1 MAAENGNSFLHYFII
16 MFSLCFHFHLV
27 QSPSNIFQSCFAD
40 IIKGVEGKLDRALDE
55 FLTAKLIPQEV
66 YDDITSID
74 KSAYKKASKAVRE
87 LQRGISNS
95 SDPEKRLKE
104 TCDVLKKLNDELLN
118 KTVAKIMGDEKM
130 ANGTGTF
137 E

>member
-1 MAAENGNSFLHYFII
+1 M
-16 MFSLCFHFHLV
+16 
-27 QSPSNIFQSCFAD
+27 
-40 IIKGVEGKLDRALDE
+40 EGKLDRALDE
-55 FLTAKLIPQEV
+55 FLTTKLITQGV

-74 KSAYKKASKAVRE
+74 KSAYTKASKAVRE

-95 SDPEKRLKE
+95 SDPEKRLKG

-118 KTVAKIMGDEKM
+118 KTVAKIMGEETKT
-130 ANGTGTF
+130 NGTGTF